1 MLRAAPWQIE
11 ADLQRF
17 YGRRIGEFWR
27 TVSPRQTGE
36 MTPRELVA
44 LVKELPDDSRYKRV
58 AHTAWSLQERL
69 AAKIVNAVQ
78 SSRAEYLHVNGGE
91 LRWTPVEPP
100 ELPHERKAREAAEA
114 EKQHQNVL
122 GPKVFEAMLRGELK
136 MSDIDP
142 SRPIEEALQGVA

>member
-1 MLRAAPWQIE
+1 MRSAPWEIE

-27 TVSPRQTGE
+27 TISPRQTAE
-36 MTPRELVA
+36 MMPRELVA
-44 LVKELPDDSRYKRV
+44 LVEELPDDSRYKRV

-69 AAKIVNAVQ
+69 AAKIANVLQAG
-78 SSRAEYLHVNGGE
+78 RAEYLHVNGGE
-91 LRWTPVEPP
+91 LQWEPIAPP
-100 ELPHERKAREAAEA
+100 ELPHERAAREAAER
-114 EKQHQNVL
+114 EKAHHNVL

-136 MSDIDP
+136 MTDIDP